1 MCELT
6 DLCTFLRWENKP
18 TVRKFEISLPSH
30 AHDISSSPPAHGH
43 YLLPNNSYKKTKS
56 CRRMDGLF
64 LLGSVHRH
72 FSLDQSESGPSGIL
86 TLVFKWLE
94 VMSQG
99 HPCPPLTLLTRY
111 LWIICTFIWCFFRK
125 VPLLLYLC
133 LECAVLSFLCC
144 CCSVWSC
151 PSCKIGAVEPQH
163 GRLGGG
169 VGGGDTHTLLFFDFF
184 LFWFVFPLGVWLSQ
198 LVWLTSLVT
207 KSFVLKRRGKNKYD
221 FWRHRCRSST

>member
-1 MCELT
+1 MQT
-6 DLCTFLRWENKP
+6 
-18 TVRKFEISLPSH
+18 
-30 AHDISSSPPAHGH
+30 
-43 YLLPNNSYKKTKS
+43 
-56 CRRMDGLF
+56 DGLF

-72 FSLDQSESGPSGIL
+72 FSLDHQEFSLLCSNGWRWCHRDILVPHWPSSPVTCGSSAHL
-86 TLVFKWLE
+86 FDA
-94 VMSQG
+94 
-99 HPCPPLTLLTRY
+99 
-111 LWIICTFIWCFFRK
+111 FFRK

-169 VGGGDTHTLLFFDFF
+169 VGGTHTLLFFDFF

>member
-56 CRRMDGLF
+56 CRRTDFSSWDLCTVTF
-64 LLGSVHRH
+64 PWTRVRVDHQE
-72 FSLDQSESGPSGIL
+72 FSLLCSNGWRWCHRDILVPHWPSSPVTCGSSAHL
-86 TLVFKWLE
+86 FDAF
-94 VMSQG
+94 
-99 HPCPPLTLLTRY
+99 C
-111 LWIICTFIWCFFRK
+111 RK

-169 VGGGDTHTLLFFDFF
+169 VGGTHTLLFFDFF
-184 LFWFVFPLGVWLSQ
+184 FCFGLFSPRR
-198 LVWLTSLVT
+198 LVVTARLTHFSCYQVICFET
-207 KSFVLKRRGKNKYD
+207 QGEK
-221 FWRHRCRSST
+221 